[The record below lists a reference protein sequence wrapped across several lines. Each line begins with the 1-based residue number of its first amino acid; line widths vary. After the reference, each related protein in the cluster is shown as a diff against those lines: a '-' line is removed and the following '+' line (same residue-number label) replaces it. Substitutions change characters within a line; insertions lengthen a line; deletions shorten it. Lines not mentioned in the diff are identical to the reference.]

1 MAGVGNFVH
10 VWRDGPW
17 RRVELGG
24 AVDADLVV
32 DSITRSVDMELEDPS
47 DGAILDF
54 SAIESVDLDDEEIF
68 RLMTMIRRRFRP
80 GAGYRAAV
88 VASADFLV
96 NVVGDFVRV
105 RDLLAGG
112 SDAEVATVALFST
125 VDEAKVWL
133 EEGG

>member
-10 VWRDGPW
+10 VWRDGPL

-24 AVDADLVV
+24 AVDADVVV
-32 DSITRSVDMELEDPS
+32 DSITRSIEMELEDPS
-47 DGAILDF
+47 EAAILDF
-54 SAIESVDLDDEEIF
+54 TAIESVDLGDEEIF

-80 GAGYRAAV
+80 ADGYRAAV

-112 SDAEVATVALFST
+112 GDAEVATVALFST
-125 VDEAKVWL
+125 VDEARAWL
-133 EEGG
+133 DEGD